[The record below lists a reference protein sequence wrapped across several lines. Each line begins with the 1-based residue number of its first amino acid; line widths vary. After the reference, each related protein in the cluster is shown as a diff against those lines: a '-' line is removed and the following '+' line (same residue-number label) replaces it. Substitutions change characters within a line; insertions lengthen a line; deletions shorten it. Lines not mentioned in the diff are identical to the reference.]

1 MTFLA
6 SRPHP
11 APAAVIVGVPYD
23 ATASFRAGARAGP
36 AAIRWASQ
44 SIETYSPI
52 LDADLEQVAVADA
65 GDVEV
70 DGLEPPRMVEV
81 VAGHIRSLDP
91 AVLPVIL
98 GGEHTITLG
107 VVSALVRRHPDLAV
121 VQVDAH
127 TDLRDTYEG
136 QRVGHATVMRRV
148 VEIVGAGSVVQLGVR
163 AGTRDEWELA
173 RALAHSGPT
182 LDVPPRVWADL
193 SRRPVY
199 VSVDID
205 AVDPAD
211 APGTGNPEPE
221 GIPARDLLRFV
232 RRLGGLAVVG
242 LDLVEVSP
250 AYDPSG
256 RTAVL
261 AATVLREAILALRG
275 PAGLQVR

>member
-11 APAAVIVGVPYD
+11 RPAAAIVGVPYD
-23 ATASFRAGARAGP
+23 ATSSFRPGSRAGP

-44 SIETYSPI
+44 SIESYSPL
-52 LDADLEQVAVADA
+52 LDADLEEVGLTDRGDLAV
-65 GDVEV
+65 E
-70 DGLEPPRMVEV
+70 GLEPARMVEV
-81 VAGHIRSLDP
+81 VADHIGSLDP
-91 AVLPVIL
+91 ATLPVVL
-98 GGEHTITLG
+98 GGEHTVTLG
-107 VVSALVRRHPDLAV
+107 AVRAVVRRHPDLAV

-136 QRVGHATVMRRV
+136 QRVGHATVMRRILEV
-148 VEIVGAGSVVQLGVR
+148 VGPAGLVQLGVR
-163 AGTRDEWELA
+163 AGTREEWELA
-173 RALAHSGPT
+173 RTLAYSGPT
-182 LDVPPRVWADL
+182 LDAPPRLWADL
-193 SRRPVY
+193 ARRPVY

-221 GIPARDLLRFV
+221 GVSARDLLRFV
-232 RRLGGLAVVG
+232 RRLGELTVVG

-250 AYDPSG
+250 GYDPSG

-261 AATVLREAILALRG
+261 AAVVVREAVLALCTPGR
-275 PAGLQVR
+275 P